1 MALRYPI
8 GKRETR
14 NQVTAE
20 ERSKRILSFLHAVA
34 QERQQRRANP
44 ALAARAQEIREYQA
58 ERFRHTYRDLLSSP
72 ATQAAARF
80 FLDELY
86 GSQDFLQRDA
96 QFERIVPTIA
106 RLFSAD
112 VAETVSLL
120 AELHALSESLDSRM
134 AQCVPEGVSLNT
146 ITYGQAWRQVGEPRL
161 RERQIACVGLIGQ
174 RLVRYTTHPALGHAL
189 RLMRLPARAAGLK
202 DLQAFLERGFETF
215 GGLSNPQA
223 FIDVIQERERRLA
236 QKLYSEA

>member
-1 MALRYPI
+1 
-8 GKRETR
+8 
-14 NQVTAE
+14 VTSE
-20 ERSKRILSFLHAVA
+20 ERIKGILSFLHAVA
-34 QERQQRRANP
+34 HERQQRRADP

-58 ERFRHTYRDLLSSP
+58 NRFRRTYQDLLSSP
-72 ATQAAARF
+72 ATRMAVHF

-96 QFERIVPTIA
+96 QFERIVPTIV

-112 VAETVSLL
+112 VAQTVSLL
-120 AELHALSESLDSRM
+120 AELHALSETLDSRM
-134 AQCVPEGVSLNT
+134 AQCMPEGLPLNA
-146 ITYGQAWRQVGEPRL
+146 ITYAQAWRQVGEPHL

-174 RLVRYTTHPALGHAL
+174 SLVRYTTHPALGHAL

-223 FIDVIQERERRLA
+223 FIDVIQERERHLA
-236 QKLYSEA
+236 QKLYSVA